1 MKHKKIKLSILLLC
15 FGGALN
21 AQSANTASGG
31 EATGTGGSVSYSI
44 GQIAYT
50 SNTSDN
56 GTVSQGVQ
64 QPYEIYTVGI
74 QETALEITL
83 SVFPNPTV
91 NDLTLQIGNYN
102 NEELSYQLYD
112 MQGRLLNTGK
122 VTETLTPIETAQL
135 PSSTYF
141 INVVDQ
147 KSKKIQ
153 TFKVI
158 KN

>member
-1 MKHKKIKLSILLLC
+1 MKHKKLKLSILLLC
-15 FGGALN
+15 FGGALH

-64 QPYEIYTVGI
+64 QAYEIFSVGI
-74 QETALEITL
+74 PESTFGISL
-83 SVFPNPTV
+83 SVYPNPTID
-91 NDLTLQIGNYN
+91 NLTLRVSEFNSEN
-102 NEELSYQLYD
+102 FSYLLYD
-112 MQGRLLNTGK
+112 LQGRLLDNGK

-135 PSSTYF
+135 PPATYF
-141 INVVDQ
+141 INVVNQ
-147 KSKKIQ
+147 ESKKIQ